1 MFWSQCDYLSKAKKH
16 FCGKGRQ
23 RKVMMDAAVYK
34 CILQPASGKV
44 QENMLSSY
52 IFLNWIY
59 FIKYTSCIYI
69 VVFCQKPT
77 VQEGKNSMK
86 LQCCVV
92 FNSEGS
98 SILWQSIYMC
108 CITMTVWRLLLK
120 LNFVTHLR
128 HRLVLKTHEGIPC
141 SYYNFYIWLYIV
153 GGHKI

>member
-92 FNSEGS
+92 FNTEGS
-98 SILWQSIYMC
+98 SIFGRAYTCVVLQLQCAGCYRSWILWLIWGTDLC
-108 CITMTVWRLLLK
+108 WRHMRV
-120 LNFVTHLR
+120 FHAVTIIF
-128 HRLVLKTHEGIPC
+128 T
-141 SYYNFYIWLYIV
+141 SDYIL
-153 GGHKI
+153 